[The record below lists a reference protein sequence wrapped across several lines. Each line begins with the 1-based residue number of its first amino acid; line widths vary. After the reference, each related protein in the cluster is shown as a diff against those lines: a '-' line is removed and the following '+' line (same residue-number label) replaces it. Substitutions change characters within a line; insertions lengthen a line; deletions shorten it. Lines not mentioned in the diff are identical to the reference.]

1 MKRLAN
7 VLVTWFWS
15 GVSSAA
21 INLYLFADKRTLAGL
36 NRADAMKKEKAP

>member
-7 VLVTWFWS
+7 ALVAWFWLK
-15 GVSSAA
+15 VSSAA
-21 INLYLFADKRTLAGL
+21 INLYLFADMRTLTAL